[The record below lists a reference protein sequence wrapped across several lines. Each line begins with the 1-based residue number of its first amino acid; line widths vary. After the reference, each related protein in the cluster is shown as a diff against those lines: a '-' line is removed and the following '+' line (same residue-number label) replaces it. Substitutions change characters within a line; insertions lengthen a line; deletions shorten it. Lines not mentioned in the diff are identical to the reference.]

1 MSSSKKAKTTLDA
14 LTFDGERYVALLAKL
29 VGEAEK
35 LQNSPPQGLHPRE
48 DNASNHVLAA
58 LEPHTVEAGG
68 PLIVERVAFT
78 EGRGNVIIKYP
89 GATADSVAF
98 VGSHLDVVPAN
109 PETWKRNPFALTV
122 EGDELYGRGT
132 TDCLGHVALMTELMI
147 ELATK
152 KPSLSRTVTVILIAN
167 EENGLVEN
175 IGVDQLMKTGKM
187 DHIKAGPVVWV
198 DCADMHPC
206 LGTAASIVW
215 HLKVKGKLFHSGLP
229 HKGVNSLELANA
241 ACAELQ
247 DRFYAAFP
255 ARPEEARYKFMTC
268 STMKPTQ
275 IKCPAGSLN
284 QLPPWIEVSGDIR
297 ATPFYEVSEI
307 KAKLAEIIAD
317 MNENI
322 TSLKT
327 WGPHSKYEIEGARG
341 SLELEV
347 VVGMEG
353 VACSMDSEGHHALVN
368 ATADVLG
375 EAKTYSIGGSLP
387 LVRDLQRG
395 GFDIQMTGF
404 GNMSTYHAD
413 NEYCKLSDMEK
424 GFRILRGVITNLE
437 QASKK

>member
-1 MSSSKKAKTTLDA
+1 
-14 LTFDGERYVALLAKL
+14 
-29 VGEAEK
+29 
-35 LQNSPPQGLHPRE
+35 
-48 DNASNHVLAA
+48 
-58 LEPHTVEAGG
+58 
-68 PLIVERVAFT
+68 
-78 EGRGNVIIKYP
+78 
-89 GATADSVAF
+89 
-98 VGSHLDVVPAN
+98 
-109 PETWKRNPFALTV
+109 
-122 EGDELYGRGT
+122 
-132 TDCLGHVALMTELMI
+132 MTELAI

-175 IGVDQLMKTGKM
+175 IGVDQLMRTGKM
-187 DHIKAGPVVWV
+187 DHLRSGPVVWV

-284 QLPPWIEVSGDIR
+284 QLPPWIEISGDIR
-297 ATPFYEVSEI
+297 ATPFYEVAEI

-375 EAKTYSIGGSLP
+375 EARRTPSAAAS
-387 LVRDLQRG
+387 RSSATSSAAAS
-395 GFDIQMTGF
+395 IQMTGF

-437 QASKK
+437 QASRSRFISAHSPREHDDRSHQML